1 MQNYLKVVQQLRETF
16 DHPNTESA
24 EQTFIWL
31 GKFKKILNSMN
42 KRHHHFFLH
51 CLVKARNRYT
61 MWCFE
66 NGLKPKLPQAKVD
79 KVLVAPCD

>member
-1 MQNYLKVVQQLRETF
+1 MSENLVGKIIQKIVQQLRESF
-16 DHPNTESA
+16 DHPSTKSA

-42 KRHHHFFLH
+42 KRHHNFFLH

-66 NGLKPKLPQAKVD
+66 WIKAQITTGQS
-79 KVLVAPCD
+79 